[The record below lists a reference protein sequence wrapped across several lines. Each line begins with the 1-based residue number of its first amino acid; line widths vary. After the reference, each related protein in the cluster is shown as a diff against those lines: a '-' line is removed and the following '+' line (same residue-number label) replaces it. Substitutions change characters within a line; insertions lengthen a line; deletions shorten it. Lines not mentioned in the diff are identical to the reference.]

1 MQSAFNSSVFDKVA
15 LAVKQA
21 VYIEVPGLSG
31 ATRLVDD
38 LALGRLGRLK
48 LAIRLEEVFNIE
60 FQDDVVERFG
70 TLGFTEEAL
79 QERGILGQGP
89 RQDLERDH
97 APGLLMDRVK
107 DVAHPA

>member
-70 TLGFTEEAL
+70 TLGDIVTYLSRRYF
-79 QERGILGQGP
+79 
-89 RQDLERDH
+89 RDSDTH
-97 APGLLMDRVK
+97 AP
-107 DVAHPA
+107 ASAA

>member
-70 TLGFTEEAL
+70 TLGDIVTYLSRRYF
-79 QERGILGQGP
+79 
-89 RQDLERDH
+89 RDSDTQ
-97 APGLLMDRVK
+97 AP
-107 DVAHPA
+107 ASAA

>member
-21 VYIEVPGLSG
+21 VYVDALGLSG

-70 TLGFTEEAL
+70 TLGDIVTYLSRRYF
-79 QERGILGQGP
+79 
-89 RQDLERDH
+89 RDSDTQ
-97 APGLLMDRVK
+97 AP
-107 DVAHPA
+107 AATA